1 MAEKLDSIW
10 IAFGANAK
18 RREQMPKEKVYKTNK
33 RHYNLFCN
41 EVRKFIDIFGL
52 VGWEVNFEHKRY
64 LSTEL
69 AVCITDQQGRTC
81 TISLSPTWVGLKP
94 TDLEVR
100 KSAFHEVCELLLSRL
115 NTFAKDRFVQESQI
129 DEESHNI
136 IRILERVLWEKYH
149 G

>member
-1 MAEKLDSIW
+1 
-10 IAFGANAK
+10 
-18 RREQMPKEKVYKTNK
+18 MPKDKVYKTTK
-33 RHYNLFCN
+33 RHFKLFCD
-41 EVRKFIDIFGL
+41 EIRKFIDIFGL
-52 VGWEVNFEHKRY
+52 VGWEVYFEHKQY

-81 TISLSPTWVGLKP
+81 TISLAPKWVALKP

-100 KSAFHEVCELLLSRL
+100 KAAFHEVCELLLSRL
-115 NTFAKDRFVQESQI
+115 NRFAKDRFIHESQI